1 MATELNRFLS
11 PLDATFL
18 YVERP
23 NETMHIGGCMVYE
36 GEFSKEYMVE
46 QLAARMHLL
55 PRYRQRVLF
64 PPFLVSHPVWVD
76 DPAFDLENHVEEVRI
91 PEDSDEQV
99 LARAAAEA
107 YGGMLD
113 RNRPL
118 WKGILLRGIP
128 GHTAVVW
135 KVHHAMVDGVS
146 GVDLSM
152 VLSDFTPTDEPPA
165 APAETWAP
173 EPLPDSLSLLQEAM
187 RHRLGQLNES
197 WTNAAFDAMRPRQMA
212 DRVREMAAAS
222 AATLPVSTAPAP
234 RTVFNRPVSKERGF
248 AWAQFSFPTV
258 RAVKSALGGTVND
271 VVLTVLAGAIGRYLR
286 ERGQDTAR
294 LELRAMCPVSMRQQD
309 ERGQLGNLV
318 SNMIAPL
325 FVGVDD
331 PVERLGRERDAMNKL
346 KEAGQ
351 AKAFYQMTRFGDS
364 VPPLMAA
371 VAATMPFSQTLF
383 NTVST
388 NVPGPMIPL
397 YFGPHKLVDWL
408 PLGIVSNNIGLF
420 VAILTYNQ
428 RITLGMTV
436 DSKLIPDP
444 WFLSECLEESW
455 AELREAAGIEEDEPT
470 GARCFAVAAPAVEA
484 PEAVETDETAT
495 AAADAPEAAEA
506 APAETEP
513 PAETAPAPATEPP
526 AAASDA
532 EDGPLRGV
540 A

>member
-1 MATELNRFLS
+1 MATDLNRFLT

-36 GEFSKEYMVE
+36 GEFSLEYMVE
-46 QLAARMHLL
+46 QIAARMHLL

-76 DPAFDLENHVEEVRI
+76 DPSFNLENHVAEVWI
-91 PEDSDEQV
+91 PKDADHQV

-107 YGGMLD
+107 YSGMLD

-135 KVHHAMVDGVS
+135 KIHHAMVDGVS

-152 VLSDFTPTDEPPA
+152 VLSDLSPTDELPEP
-165 APAETWAP
+165 PAETWAP
-173 EPLPDSLSLLQEAM
+173 KPLPDSLSLLQEAM
-187 RHRLGQLNES
+187 QHRLGELSRS
-197 WTNAAFDAMRPRQMA
+197 WSSTAFDAMRPNLMA
-212 DRVREMAAAS
+212 DRMREMVAAS
-222 AATLPVSTAPAP
+222 TATLPAATPAP
-234 RTVFNRPVSKERGF
+234 RTIFNRPVSKERGF
-248 AWAQFSFPTV
+248 AWAQFSFPAM

-271 VVLTVLAGAIGRYLR
+271 VVLTVLAGGIGRYLR
-286 ERGQDTAR
+286 ERGQDPKG
-294 LELRAMCPVSMRQQD
+294 LELRAMCPVSMRQED

-331 PVERLGRERDAMNKL
+331 PVERLGKERDAMNRL

-351 AKAFYQMTRFGDS
+351 AKAFYQMTQFGER

-371 VAATMPFSQTLF
+371 IGATMPFSQTLF

-397 YFGPHKLVDWL
+397 YFGRHKLVDWL

-420 VAILTYNQ
+420 VAILSYNQ

-436 DSKLIPDP
+436 DAKLIPDA
-444 WFLSECLEESW
+444 WRLAECLEESY
-455 AELREAAGIEEDEPT
+455 AELREAAGVEDEEPL
-470 GARCFAVAAPAVEA
+470 GARCFASAAPAVEA
-484 PEAVETDETAT
+484 PEEPA
-495 AAADAPEAAEA
+495 APEPVTAS
-506 APAETEP
+506 EP
-513 PAETAPAPATEPP
+513 DAT
-526 AAASDA
+526 SDP
-532 EDGPLRGV
+532 DDPLRG
-540 A
+540 AA

>member
-1 MATELNRFLS
+1 MATELNRFLT

-36 GEFSKEYMVE
+36 GEFSREYMVE
-46 QLAARMHLL
+46 QIAARMHLL

-76 DPAFDLENHVEEVRI
+76 DPSFDLENHVEEVWI
-91 PEDSDEQV
+91 PEDGDHQV

-107 YGGMLD
+107 YSGMLD

-135 KVHHAMVDGVS
+135 KIHHAMVDGVS

-152 VLSDFTPTDEPPA
+152 VLSDLSPTDELPEPP
-165 APAETWAP
+165 PETWAP
-173 EPLPDSLSLLQEAM
+173 RPLPDSLSLLQEAM
-187 RHRLGQLNES
+187 QHRLGELSRS
-197 WTNAAFDAMRPRQMA
+197 WSSTAFDAMRPNLMA
-212 DRVREMAAAS
+212 DRMREMVAAS
-222 AATLPVSTAPAP
+222 TATLPAATPAP
-234 RTVFNRPVSKERGF
+234 RTIFNRPVSKERGF
-248 AWAQFSFPTV
+248 AWAQFSFPAM

-271 VVLTVLAGAIGRYLR
+271 VVLTVLAGGIGRYLR
-286 ERGQDTAR
+286 ERGQDPKG
-294 LELRAMCPVSMRQQD
+294 LELRAMCPVSMRQKD

-331 PVERLGRERDAMNKL
+331 PVERLGKERDAMNRL

-351 AKAFYQMTRFGDS
+351 AKAFYQMTQFGER

-371 VAATMPFSQTLF
+371 IGATMPFSQTLF

-397 YFGPHKLVDWL
+397 YFGRHKLVDWL

-420 VAILTYNQ
+420 VAILSYNQ

-436 DSKLIPDP
+436 DAKLIPDA
-444 WFLSECLEESW
+444 WRLAECLEESY
-455 AELREAAGIEEDEPT
+455 AELREAAGVEDEEPL
-470 GARCFAVAAPAVEA
+470 GARCFASAAPEAEA
-484 PEAVETDETAT
+484 PE
-495 AAADAPEAAEA
+495 
-506 APAETEP
+506 P
-513 PAETAPAPATEPP
+513 PATPELVP
-526 AAASDA
+526 ASDP
-532 EDGPLRGV
+532 DTTSDPDDPLRGV

>member
-1 MATELNRFLS
+1 MATELNRFLT
-11 PLDATFL
+11 PLDAAFL

-23 NETMHIGGCMVYE
+23 HETMHIGGCMVYE
-36 GEFSKEYMVE
+36 GEFSREYMVE

-76 DPAFDLENHVEEVRI
+76 DPSFNLENHVEEVWI
-91 PEDSDEQV
+91 PEDSDHQV

-135 KVHHAMVDGVS
+135 KIHHAMVDGVS

-152 VLSDFTPTDEPPA
+152 VLSDFSPTEELPD
-165 APAETWAP
+165 APAEPWAP
-173 EPLPDSLSLLQEAM
+173 KPLPDSLSLLQEAM
-187 RHRLGQLNES
+187 QHRLGQLNES
-197 WTNAAFDAMRPRQMA
+197 WTNAAFDAARPRQMA
-212 DRVREMAAAS
+212 DRVREMVAAS
-222 AATLPVSTAPAP
+222 AATLPVSAAPAP

-248 AWAQFSFPTV
+248 AWAQFSFPEL
-258 RAVKSALGGTVND
+258 RAVKSALSGTVND
-271 VVLTVLAGAIGRYLR
+271 VVLTVLAGGIGRYLR
-286 ERGQDTAR
+286 ERGQDPKG

-351 AKAFYQMTRFGDS
+351 AKAFYQMTQFSDR

-420 VAILTYNQ
+420 VAILSYNQ
-428 RITLGMTV
+428 RITLGVTV
-436 DSKLIPDP
+436 DAKLIPDA
-444 WFLSECLEESW
+444 WFLAQCLEESY
-455 AELREAAGIEEDEPT
+455 AELREAAGVESEEPS
-470 GARCFAVAAPAVEA
+470 GARCFAAASPQVDLPQAE
-484 PEAVETDETAT
+484 E
-495 AAADAPEAAEA
+495 AAATDSH
-506 APAETEP
+506 
-513 PAETAPAPATEPP
+513 
-526 AAASDA
+526 SDA
-532 EDGPLRGV
+532 SLRGV

>member
-1 MATELNRFLS
+1 MATELNRFLT

-36 GEFSKEYMVE
+36 GEFSREYMVE
-46 QLAARMHLL
+46 QIAARMHLL

-76 DPAFDLENHVEEVRI
+76 DPSFNLENHVDEVWI
-91 PEDSDEQV
+91 PEDGDHQV

-107 YGGMLD
+107 YSGMLD

-135 KVHHAMVDGVS
+135 KIHHAMVDGVS

-152 VLSDFTPTDEPPA
+152 VLSDLSPTDELPEP
-165 APAETWAP
+165 PAETWAP
-173 EPLPDSLSLLQEAM
+173 KPLPDSLSLLQEAM
-187 RHRLGQLNES
+187 QHRLGELSRS
-197 WTNAAFDAMRPRQMA
+197 WSSTAFDAMRPNLMA
-212 DRVREMAAAS
+212 DRMREMVAAS
-222 AATLPVSTAPAP
+222 TATLPAATPAP
-234 RTVFNRPVSKERGF
+234 RTIFNRPVSKERGF
-248 AWAQFSFPTV
+248 AWAQFSFPAM

-271 VVLTVLAGAIGRYLR
+271 VVLTVLAGGIGRYLR
-286 ERGQDTAR
+286 ERGQDPKG
-294 LELRAMCPVSMRQQD
+294 LELRAMCPVSMRQED

-331 PVERLGRERDAMNKL
+331 PVERLGKERDAMNRL

-351 AKAFYQMTRFGDS
+351 AKAFYQMTQFGER

-371 VAATMPFSQTLF
+371 IGATMPFSQTLF

-397 YFGPHKLVDWL
+397 YFGRHKLVDWL

-420 VAILTYNQ
+420 VAILSYNQ

-436 DSKLIPDP
+436 DAKLIPDA
-444 WFLSECLEESW
+444 WRLAECLEESY
-455 AELREAAGIEEDEPT
+455 AELREAAGVEDEEPL
-470 GARCFAVAAPAVEA
+470 GARCFASAAPEAEA
-484 PEAVETDETAT
+484 PE
-495 AAADAPEAAEA
+495 
-506 APAETEP
+506 P
-513 PAETAPAPATEPP
+513 PATPELVP
-526 AAASDA
+526 ASDP
-532 EDGPLRGV
+532 DTTSDPDDPLRGV

>member
-1 MATELNRFLS
+1 MATELNRFLT

-36 GEFSKEYMVE
+36 GEFSREYMVE
-46 QLAARMHLL
+46 QIAARMHLL

-76 DPAFDLENHVEEVRI
+76 DPAFNLENHVEEVWI
-91 PEDSDEQV
+91 PEDGDHQV

-107 YGGMLD
+107 YSGMLD

-135 KVHHAMVDGVS
+135 KIHHAMVDGVS

-152 VLSDFTPTDEPPA
+152 VLSDLSPTDELPEPP
-165 APAETWAP
+165 PETWAP
-173 EPLPDSLSLLQEAM
+173 RPLPDSLSLLQEAM
-187 RHRLGQLNES
+187 QHRLGELSRS
-197 WTNAAFDAMRPRQMA
+197 WSSTAFDAMRPNLMA
-212 DRVREMAAAS
+212 DRMREMVAAS
-222 AATLPVSTAPAP
+222 TATLPAATPAP
-234 RTVFNRPVSKERGF
+234 RTIFNRPVSKERGF
-248 AWAQFSFPTV
+248 AWAQFSFPAM

-271 VVLTVLAGAIGRYLR
+271 VVLTVLAGGIGRYLR
-286 ERGQDTAR
+286 ERGQDPKG
-294 LELRAMCPVSMRQQD
+294 LELRAMCPVSMRQED

-325 FVGVDD
+325 FVGIDD
-331 PVERLGRERDAMNKL
+331 PVERLGKERDAMNRL

-351 AKAFYQMTRFGDS
+351 AKAFYQMTQFGER

-371 VAATMPFSQTLF
+371 IGATMPFSQTLF

-397 YFGPHKLVDWL
+397 YFGRHKLVDWL

-420 VAILTYNQ
+420 VAILSYNQ

-436 DSKLIPDP
+436 DAKLIPDA
-444 WFLSECLEESW
+444 WRLAECLEESY
-455 AELREAAGIEEDEPT
+455 AELREAAGVEDEEPL
-470 GARCFAVAAPAVEA
+470 GARCFASAESEAGA
-484 PEAVETDETAT
+484 PELPAT
-495 AAADAPEAAEA
+495 ADLVADSDPD
-506 APAETEP
+506 
-513 PAETAPAPATEPP
+513 AT
-526 AAASDA
+526 SDP
-532 EDGPLRGV
+532 DDPLRG
-540 A
+540 AA

>member
-1 MATELNRFLS
+1 MATELNRFLT

-36 GEFSKEYMVE
+36 GEFSREYMVE
-46 QLAARMHLL
+46 QIAARMHLL

-76 DPAFDLENHVEEVRI
+76 DPSFDLENHVEEVWI
-91 PEDSDEQV
+91 PEDGDHQV

-107 YGGMLD
+107 YSGMLD

-135 KVHHAMVDGVS
+135 KIHHAMVDGVS

-152 VLSDFTPTDEPPA
+152 VLSDLSPTDELPEP
-165 APAETWAP
+165 PAETWAP
-173 EPLPDSLSLLQEAM
+173 KPLPDSLSLLQEAM
-187 RHRLGQLNES
+187 QHRLGELSRS
-197 WTNAAFDAMRPRQMA
+197 WSSTAFDAMRPNLMA
-212 DRVREMAAAS
+212 DRMREMVAAS
-222 AATLPVSTAPAP
+222 TATLPAATPAP
-234 RTVFNRPVSKERGF
+234 RTIFNRPVSKERGF
-248 AWAQFSFPTV
+248 AWAQFSFPAM

-271 VVLTVLAGAIGRYLR
+271 VVLTVLAGGIGRYLR
-286 ERGQDTAR
+286 ERGQDPKG
-294 LELRAMCPVSMRQQD
+294 LELRAMCPVSMRQKD

-331 PVERLGRERDAMNKL
+331 PVERLGKERDAMNRL

-351 AKAFYQMTRFGDS
+351 AKAFYQMTQFGER

-371 VAATMPFSQTLF
+371 IGATMPFSQTLF

-397 YFGPHKLVDWL
+397 YFGRHKLVDWL

-420 VAILTYNQ
+420 VAILSYNQ

-436 DSKLIPDP
+436 DAKLIPDA
-444 WFLSECLEESW
+444 WRLAECLEESY
-455 AELREAAGIEEDEPT
+455 AELREAAGVEDEEPL
-470 GARCFAVAAPAVEA
+470 GARCFASAAPEAEA
-484 PEAVETDETAT
+484 PE
-495 AAADAPEAAEA
+495 
-506 APAETEP
+506 P
-513 PAETAPAPATEPP
+513 PATPELVP
-526 AAASDA
+526 ASDP
-532 EDGPLRGV
+532 DTTSDPDDPLRGV

>member
-1 MATELNRFLS
+1 MATELNRFLT

-36 GEFSKEYMVE
+36 GEFSREYMVE
-46 QLAARMHLL
+46 QIAARMHLL

-76 DPAFDLENHVEEVRI
+76 DPSFNLENHVEEVWI
-91 PEDSDEQV
+91 PENSDHQV

-107 YGGMLD
+107 YSGMLD

-135 KVHHAMVDGVS
+135 KIHHAMVDGVS

-152 VLSDFTPTDEPPA
+152 VLSDLSPTDELPEP
-165 APAETWAP
+165 PAETWAP
-173 EPLPDSLSLLQEAM
+173 KPLPDSLSLLQEAM
-187 RHRLGQLNES
+187 QHRLGELSRS
-197 WTNAAFDAMRPRQMA
+197 WSSTAFDAMRPNLMA
-212 DRVREMAAAS
+212 DRMREMVAAS
-222 AATLPVSTAPAP
+222 TATLPAATPAP
-234 RTVFNRPVSKERGF
+234 RTIFNRPVSKERGF
-248 AWAQFSFPTV
+248 AWAQFSFPAM

-271 VVLTVLAGAIGRYLR
+271 VVLTVLAGGIGRYLR
-286 ERGQDTAR
+286 ERGQDPKG
-294 LELRAMCPVSMRQQD
+294 LELRAMCPVSMRQKD

-331 PVERLGRERDAMNKL
+331 PVERLGKERDAMNRL

-351 AKAFYQMTRFGDS
+351 AKAFYQMTQFGER

-371 VAATMPFSQTLF
+371 IGATMPFSQTLF

-397 YFGPHKLVDWL
+397 YFGRHKLVDWL

-420 VAILTYNQ
+420 VAILSYNQ

-436 DSKLIPDP
+436 DAKLIPDA
-444 WFLSECLEESW
+444 WRLAECLEESY
-455 AELREAAGIEEDEPT
+455 AELREAAGVEDEEPL
-470 GARCFAVAAPAVEA
+470 GARCFASAAPEAEA
-484 PEAVETDETAT
+484 PE
-495 AAADAPEAAEA
+495 
-506 APAETEP
+506 P
-513 PAETAPAPATEPP
+513 PATPELVP
-526 AAASDA
+526 ASDP
-532 EDGPLRGV
+532 DTTSDPDDPLRG
-540 A
+540 AA

>member
-1 MATELNRFLS
+1 MATELNRFLT
-11 PLDATFL
+11 PLDAAFL

-36 GEFSKEYMVE
+36 GEFSREYMVE

-76 DPAFDLENHVEEVRI
+76 DPSFNLDNHVEEVWI
-91 PEDSDEQV
+91 PEDSDHQV

-135 KVHHAMVDGVS
+135 KIHHAMVDGVS

-152 VLSDFTPTDEPPA
+152 VLSDFSPTEELPD
-165 APAETWAP
+165 APAEPWAP
-173 EPLPDSLSLLQEAM
+173 KPLPDSLSLLQEAM
-187 RHRLGQLNES
+187 QHRLGQLNES
-197 WTNAAFDAMRPRQMA
+197 WTNAAFDAARPRLMA
-212 DRVREMAAAS
+212 DRLREMVAAS
-222 AATLPVSTAPAP
+222 AATLPVSAAPAP

-248 AWAQFSFPTV
+248 AWAQFSFPEL
-258 RAVKSALGGTVND
+258 RAVKSALSGTVND
-271 VVLTVLAGAIGRYLR
+271 VVLTVLAGGIGRYLR
-286 ERGQDTAR
+286 ERGQDTKGV
-294 LELRAMCPVSMRQQD
+294 ELRAMCPVSMRQQD

-351 AKAFYQMTRFGDS
+351 AKAFYQLTQFGDR

-420 VAILTYNQ
+420 VAILSYNQ
-428 RITLGMTV
+428 RITVGMTV
-436 DSKLIPDP
+436 DAKLIPDA
-444 WFLSECLEESW
+444 WFLAQCLEESY
-455 AELREAAGIEEDEPT
+455 AELREAAGVESEEPS
-470 GARCFAVAAPAVEA
+470 GARCFAAAPPQIELQEAEEVAAA
-484 PEAVETDETAT
+484 TD
-495 AAADAPEAAEA
+495 
-506 APAETEP
+506 
-513 PAETAPAPATEPP
+513 
-526 AAASDA
+526 SDA
-532 EDGPLRGV
+532 DSHSDASLRGV

>member
-36 GEFSKEYMVE
+36 GEFSKEYVIE

-91 PEDSDEQV
+91 PEDSDHQV

-128 GHTAVVW
+128 GHTAIVW

-152 VLSDFTPTDEPPA
+152 VLSDFSPTDELPA
-165 APAETWAP
+165 PPAETWAP
-173 EPLPDSLSLLQEAM
+173 KPLPDSLSLLQEAM
-187 RHRLGQLNES
+187 QHRLGQLNES
-197 WTNAAFDAMRPRQMA
+197 WTNAAFDAMRPNLMA
-212 DRVREMAAAS
+212 DRARELMAAG
-222 AATLPVSTAPAP
+222 AATLPVSSAPAP
-234 RTVFNRPVSKERGF
+234 RTVFNRPVGKKRGF
-248 AWAQFSFPTV
+248 AWAQFSFPAMRT
-258 RAVKSALGGTVND
+258 VKSALGGTVND
-271 VVLTVLAGAIGRYLR
+271 VVLTVLAGGIGRYLR
-286 ERGQDTAR
+286 ERGQDTSR

-318 SNMIAPL
+318 SNMVAPL

-331 PVERLGRERDAMNKL
+331 PVERLGRQRDAMNRL

-351 AKAFYQMTRFGDS
+351 AKAFYQMTRFGDR

-371 VAATMPFSQTLF
+371 AAATMPFSQTLF

-420 VAILTYNQ
+420 VAILSYNQ

-436 DSKLIPDP
+436 DGELIPDA
-444 WFLSECLEESW
+444 WFLAECLEESY
-455 AELREAAGIEEDEPT
+455 ADLRQAAGIEEDEPT
-470 GARCFAVAAPAVEA
+470 GARCFAAAAPPAPAEAAETAEAAEPEEA
-484 PEAVETDETAT
+484 PAEAPAT
-495 AAADAPEAAEA
+495 AEA
-506 APAETEP
+506 APES
-513 PAETAPAPATEPP
+513 ATGAKPR
-526 AAASDA
+526 AAADSG
-532 EDGPLRGV
+532 DGALRGV

>member
-1 MATELNRFLS
+1 MATELNRFLT

-36 GEFSKEYMVE
+36 GDFSKEYVLQ

-76 DPAFDLENHVEEVRI
+76 DPAFNLENHVEEVRI
-91 PEDSDEQV
+91 PEDADHQV

-107 YGGMLD
+107 YSGMLD

-118 WKGILLRGIP
+118 WKGILLRGMP
-128 GHTAVVW
+128 GHTALVW
-135 KVHHAMVDGVS
+135 KIHHAMVDGVS

-152 VLSDFTPTDEPPA
+152 VLSDLSPTDELPEP
-165 APAETWAP
+165 PAETWAP
-173 EPLPDSLSLLQEAM
+173 KPLPDSLSLLQEAM
-187 RHRLGQLNES
+187 QHRLGELSRS
-197 WTNAAFDAMRPRQMA
+197 WSSTAFDAMRPNLMA
-212 DRVREMAAAS
+212 DRMREMMAAS
-222 AATLPVSTAPAP
+222 TATLPAAAPAP
-234 RTVFNRPVSKERGF
+234 RTVFNRPVGKERGF
-248 AWAQFSFPTV
+248 AWAQFSFPAM

-271 VVLTVLAGAIGRYLR
+271 VVLTVLAGGIGRYLR
-286 ERGQDTAR
+286 ERGQDPKG
-294 LELRAMCPVSMRQQD
+294 LELRAMCPVSMRQED

-331 PVERLGRERDAMNKL
+331 PVERLGKERDAMNRL

-351 AKAFYQMTRFGDS
+351 AKAFYQMTQFGER

-371 VAATMPFSQTLF
+371 IGATIPFSQTLF

-397 YFGPHKLVDWL
+397 YFGRHKLVDWL

-420 VAILTYNQ
+420 VAILSYNQ

-436 DSKLIPDP
+436 DAKLIPDP
-444 WFLSECLEESW
+444 WRLAECLEESY
-455 AELREAAGIEEDEPT
+455 AELREAAGVEDEEPL
-470 GARCFAVAAPAVEA
+470 GARCFASAASQAEA
-484 PEAVETDETAT
+484 PEETVT
-495 AAADAPEAAEA
+495 
-506 APAETEP
+506 TEL
-513 PAETAPAPATEPP
+513 APATDPD
-526 AAASDA
+526 ATSDP
-532 EDGPLRGV
+532 DDPLRGV

>member
-1 MATELNRFLS
+1 MATELNRFLT

-36 GEFSKEYMVE
+36 GEFSREYMVE
-46 QLAARMHLL
+46 QIAARMHLL

-76 DPAFDLENHVEEVRI
+76 DPAFNLENHVEEVWI
-91 PEDSDEQV
+91 PKDGDHQV

-107 YGGMLD
+107 YSGMLD

-135 KVHHAMVDGVS
+135 KIHHAMVDGVS

-152 VLSDFTPTDEPPA
+152 VLSDLSPTDELPEP
-165 APAETWAP
+165 PAETWAP
-173 EPLPDSLSLLQEAM
+173 KPLPDSLSLLQEAM
-187 RHRLGQLNES
+187 QHRLGELSRS
-197 WTNAAFDAMRPRQMA
+197 WSSTAFDAMRPNLMA
-212 DRVREMAAAS
+212 DRMREMVAAS
-222 AATLPVSTAPAP
+222 TATLPAATPAP
-234 RTVFNRPVSKERGF
+234 RTIFNRPVSKERGF
-248 AWAQFSFPTV
+248 AWAQFSFPAV

-271 VVLTVLAGAIGRYLR
+271 VVLTVLAGGIGRYLR
-286 ERGQDTAR
+286 ERGQDPKG
-294 LELRAMCPVSMRQQD
+294 LELRAMCPVSMRQKD

-331 PVERLGRERDAMNKL
+331 PVERLGKERDAMNRL

-351 AKAFYQMTRFGDS
+351 AKAFYQMTQFGER

-371 VAATMPFSQTLF
+371 IGATMPFSQTLF

-397 YFGPHKLVDWL
+397 YFGRHKLVDWL

-420 VAILTYNQ
+420 VAILSYNQ

-436 DSKLIPDP
+436 DAKLIPDA
-444 WFLSECLEESW
+444 WRLAECLEESY
-455 AELREAAGIEEDEPT
+455 AELREAAGVEDEEPL
-470 GARCFAVAAPAVEA
+470 GARCFASAA
-484 PEAVETDETAT
+484 PEAE
-495 AAADAPEAAEA
+495 APK
-506 APAETEP
+506 P
-513 PAETAPAPATEPP
+513 PATPELVP
-526 AAASDA
+526 ASDP
-532 EDGPLRGV
+532 DTTSDPDDPLRGV

>member
-1 MATELNRFLS
+1 M
-11 PLDATFL
+11 
-18 YVERP
+18 
-23 NETMHIGGCMVYE
+23 
-36 GEFSKEYMVE
+36 
-46 QLAARMHLL
+46 
-55 PRYRQRVLF
+55 
-64 PPFLVSHPVWVD
+64 
-76 DPAFDLENHVEEVRI
+76 
-91 PEDSDEQV
+91 
-99 LARAAAEA
+99 
-107 YGGMLD
+107 
-113 RNRPL
+113 
-118 WKGILLRGIP
+118 
-128 GHTAVVW
+128 
-135 KVHHAMVDGVS
+135 
-146 GVDLSM
+146 
-152 VLSDFTPTDEPPA
+152 
-165 APAETWAP
+165 
-173 EPLPDSLSLLQEAM
+173 
-187 RHRLGQLNES
+187 
-197 WTNAAFDAMRPRQMA
+197 
-212 DRVREMAAAS
+212 
-222 AATLPVSTAPAP
+222 
-234 RTVFNRPVSKERGF
+234 
-248 AWAQFSFPTV
+248 

-331 PVERLGRERDAMNKL
+331 PAERLGRERDAMNRL

-455 AELREAAGIEEDEPT
+455 AELREAAGVEEDEPT
-470 GARCFAVAAPAVEA
+470 GARCFAAAAPAVEA
-484 PEAVETDETAT
+484 VETDESAP
-495 AAADAPEAAEA
+495 ADAPEAAEA
-506 APAETEP
+506 APDATEPAPASEPPAATKPSAETEP
-513 PAETAPAPATEPP
+513 EPATEPAP
-526 AAASDA
+526 AAASDP